1 MLEVIKIFA
10 NWGFPAA
17 LVLYLLWSY
26 GKRMDKL
33 DNTIGNHLTHA
44 LENNTEETKKNSE
57 SGDRVER
64 AVIQMRGVANPP
76 YMLIISFTPTAT
88 CNYNRKSHYITQHL
102 QFIY

>member
-10 NWGFPAA
+10 NWGFLAA

-33 DNTIGNHLTHA
+33 DNTISNHLTHA
-44 LENNTEETKKNSE
+44 LGDNTKATKENSE

-64 AVIQMRGVANPP
+64 AVIQMSKSMDN
-76 YMLIISFTPTAT
+76 LSSKIIEFMG
-88 CNYNRKSHYITQHL
+88 KK
-102 QFIY
+102 